1 MSHACKKKYYKLHQY
16 QIGTIFFK
24 KGINKTNT
32 KLCIQKKLLWL
43 GCMRVSV
50 YVQRYIR
57 EKRFPVLLKL
67 MYCIINNSKV
77 IEVSPQE
84 IKCLFFTRTANGYT
98 SGIHCQAQMAGRQNS
113 FLVPFATS
121 VIFFFC
127 GLKGCLF
134 ITKDQV
140 YYPRKFCYYMTREH
154 AACGMHNFLDL

>member
-1 MSHACKKKYYKLHQY
+1 MQKKKYYKLHQY

-32 KLCIQKKLLWL
+32 KLCIQKKLIWL

-98 SGIHCQAQMAGRQNS
+98 SGIHCPAQMAGRQNS
-113 FLVPFATS
+113 FLVPFATK
-121 VIFFFC
+121 VIFF
-127 GLKGCLF
+127 LLWAKGMS
-134 ITKDQV
+134 IHHKRPG
-140 YYPRKFCYYMTREH
+140 YYPRKFCYYMIVQGNMQL
-154 AACGMHNFLDL
+154 AACTIS

>member
-1 MSHACKKKYYKLHQY
+1 
-16 QIGTIFFK
+16 
-24 KGINKTNT
+24 
-32 KLCIQKKLLWL
+32 
-43 GCMRVSV
+43 MRVSV

-98 SGIHCQAQMAGRQNS
+98 SGIHCPAQMAGRQNS
-113 FLVPFATS
+113 FLVPFATK
-121 VIFFFC
+121 VIFFLLWAKGMSIHHKRP
-127 GLKGCLF
+127 GLLSKEVLLLY
-134 ITKDQV
+134 DS
-140 YYPRKFCYYMTREH
+140 TREH